1 MTRLMRVS
9 AAALLLA
16 GGGSAAQAATVFNMD
31 GVASGSYSQLVL
43 NEGAVTLTVRTAN
56 DPAGMINAGAPS
68 VALLGARSIVGNASA
83 GGFGALDYSFNTSI
97 DSITFAFGDA
107 GGDDDTPVVIA
118 AFDAAGVLLGS
129 LSETYP
135 GGYALG
141 KTLTLNF
148 AGARSFVVSSPNQI
162 NPHSVYSEISAYAV
176 GGAVPEP
183 STWAMLIL
191 GFGLVGGAL
200 RSARAKTGRKQ
211 LAVTYA

>member
-1 MTRLMRVS
+1 MRTSFPHRGTRSRARRNHDVVLAERPRLGRVIEFDDV
-9 AAALLLA
+9 
-16 GGGSAAQAATVFNMD
+16 QD
-31 GVASGSYSQLVL
+31 LV
-43 NEGAVTLTVRTAN
+43 
-56 DPAGMINAGAPS
+56 S
-68 VALLGARSIVGNASA
+68 
-83 GGFGALDYSFNTSI
+83 
-97 DSITFAFGDA
+97 
-107 GGDDDTPVVIA
+107 PVVIA